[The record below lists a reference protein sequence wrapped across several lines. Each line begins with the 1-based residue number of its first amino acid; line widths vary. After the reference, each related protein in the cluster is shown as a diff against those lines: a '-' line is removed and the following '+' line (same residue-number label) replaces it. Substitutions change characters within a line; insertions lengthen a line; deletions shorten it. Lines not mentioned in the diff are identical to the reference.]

1 MPAIS
6 RPAPRIRFRLP
17 ALLLAAAVLLA
28 SAGCALNPWYTASR
42 NIDNSKRLRVGMTKN
57 EVLEV
62 MGEPLA
68 DEIFCTP
75 DCWYYYIEPV
85 WVDGLT
91 TEEECMPLVFEDGK
105 LIGWGND
112 FYLDHQIKRRKEDP
126 GADLAKAEAE
136 KIAAAAE
143 KKKAEAKKPK
153 DHAGTSDPGKK

>member
-105 LIGWGND
+105 LVGWGRG
-112 FYLDHQIKRRKEDP
+112 FFVRYRLERKNAAQKGP
-126 GADLAKAEAE
+126 ASAQGAAIDSALGRSESSSESSKTP
-136 KIAAAAE
+136 
-143 KKKAEAKKPK
+143 KKK
-153 DHAGTSDPGKK
+153 